1 MIWRNFF
8 LLWDFSMLSVQITLK
23 NSWIQL
29 QRIATY
35 PKVSFSRKI
44 FDAIFSLTKPRRFLI
59 MITFTKHLWN
69 WTFKHI
75 FPHTKRSPRFTK
87 LQKNPLLKTE
97 NRLTWISK
105 LSSKTETFR
114 IRSIS
119 FEAKFTY
126 TINFFSFEDV

>member
-8 LLWDFSMLSVQITLK
+8 LLWDFSMLSVCIS
-23 NSWIQL
+23 NSKI
-29 QRIATY
+29 REFNCIAIY